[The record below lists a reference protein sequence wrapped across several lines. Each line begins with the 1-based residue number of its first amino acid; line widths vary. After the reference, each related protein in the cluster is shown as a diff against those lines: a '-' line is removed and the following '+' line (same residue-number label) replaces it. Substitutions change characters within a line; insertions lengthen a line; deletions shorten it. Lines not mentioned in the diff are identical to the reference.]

1 MAKHAIMNT
10 KINNQELNKTKQL
23 KTLIWVDSKETLINY
38 VPKDELE
45 SIYSDV
51 CLDLFPP
58 KNIEEFYGVNVTAKG
73 RESFEIFKY
82 LIKNKIDSISL
93 DPVNF
98 KRGHPFL
105 KYTDEIRK
113 FPFSALKIEYWIGTL
128 EKIRVIGSEDT
139 FHTIMSTDS
148 IRNKLNEKIKTIN

>member
-1 MAKHAIMNT
+1 MVKHTQMNVD
-10 KINNQELNKTKQL
+10 INNQELNKTKQL
-23 KTLIWVDSKETLINY
+23 NTLIWVDSKETLINY
-38 VPKDELE
+38 VPKNELE
-45 SIYSDV
+45 SIYADV

-58 KNIEEFYGVNVTAKG
+58 KKIEEFYGVNVTSKG

-82 LIKNKIDSISL
+82 LVKNKIDSLSL

-113 FPFSALKIEYWIGTL
+113 FPFSALNIEYWIGTL

-139 FHTIMSTDS
+139 FYTIMSTDS
-148 IRNKLNEKIKTIN
+148 IRNKLNDKIKTIN

>member
-1 MAKHAIMNT
+1 MVKHNQ
-10 KINNQELNKTKQL
+10 INVDNNNKEVQLN
-23 KTLIWVDSKETLINY
+23 TLIWVDSKETLINY
-38 VPKDELE
+38 VPKGQLE
-45 SIYSDV
+45 SIYGDI

-58 KNIEEFYGVNVTAKG
+58 KEIEEFYGVNATSKG
-73 RESFEIFKY
+73 RESFAILKY

-113 FPFSALKIEYWIGTL
+113 FPFPALNIEYWIGTL
-128 EKIRVIGSEDT
+128 EKIRVIGSKDT
-139 FHTIMSTDS
+139 FPTIMSSDS
-148 IRNKLNEKIKTIN
+148 IRNKLISKIQTIN